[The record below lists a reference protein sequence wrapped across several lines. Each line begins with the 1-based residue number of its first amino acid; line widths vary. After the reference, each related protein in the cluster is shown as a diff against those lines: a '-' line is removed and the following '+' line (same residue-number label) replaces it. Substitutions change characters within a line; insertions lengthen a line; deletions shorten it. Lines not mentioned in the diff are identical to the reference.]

1 MKNTKRLSFKEIEDK
16 IPNPLV
22 TSLKGI
28 YTDMYNPL
36 LNKSSSLEEYL
47 SMLNKNYPNLNAD
60 EMLNDMD
67 SLTEEEMEEVLSVYE
82 EQKSKI
88 DLSEDYK
95 LEPVKNLHKSKE
107 VQSAYKKA
115 MKGVDSSDNWNEI
128 SNGAEEERK
137 HYFKLHPEL
146 RKDEKKESLSSFLH
160 KKLTVSIKEAKQI
173 EFAIKNYMR
182 MRKK

>member
-1 MKNTKRLSFKEIEDK
+1 MKNRKKLFFEGIENK

-22 TSLKGI
+22 TILIGI

-36 LNKSSSLEEYL
+36 LKKSSSLEEYL
-47 SMLNKNYPNLNAD
+47 SMLSKSYPELNAED
-60 EMLNDMD
+60 MLKDMG

-82 EQKSKI
+82 EQKSKL
-88 DLSEDYK
+88 DLTEDYK
-95 LEPVKNLHKSKE
+95 MKSFKNLHKSKD
-107 VQSAYKKA
+107 VQSAYKQA
-115 MKGVDSSDNWNEI
+115 IKGVNSSDNWNEL

-160 KKLTVSIKEAKQI
+160 KKLTVSIKEANQI
-173 EFAIKNYMR
+173 ESVIKTYMR